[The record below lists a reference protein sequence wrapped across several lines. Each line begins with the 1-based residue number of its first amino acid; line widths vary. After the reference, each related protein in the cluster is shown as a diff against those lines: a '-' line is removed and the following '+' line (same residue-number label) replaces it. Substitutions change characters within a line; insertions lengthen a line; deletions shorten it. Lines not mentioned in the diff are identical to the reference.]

1 MTGTSRGA
9 HAVAVSPKTVE
20 RERRGRAAEA
30 LAGRYLEARGLQIVA
45 LNFRCRGGELDL
57 VCRDGELL
65 VVVEVRQRSNRDFGG
80 AIASID
86 AGKRRRL
93 RRATAYFL
101 LVNRRWRG
109 RRVRF
114 DAVAIDGPPE
124 EDAEITWVRAA
135 F

>member
-1 MTGTSRGA
+1 V
-9 HAVAVSPKTVE
+9 HADRVSTKTVA

-30 LAGRYLEARGLQIVA
+30 LAARYLEARGLISIA
-45 LNFRCRGGELDL
+45 KNFRCRGGELDL
-57 VCRDGELL
+57 VCRDGEHL
-65 VVVEVRQRSNRDFGG
+65 VVVEVRQRSKREFGG

-101 LVNRRWRG
+101 LVNREWRG

-114 DAVAIDGPPE
+114 DALAVDGPPE
-124 EDAEITWVRAA
+124 TDPEITWVRGA

>member
-1 MTGTSRGA
+1 M
-9 HAVAVSPKTVE
+9 E
-20 RERRGRAAEA
+20 RAQRGRAAEG
-30 LAGRYLEARGLQIVA
+30 LAARYLEERGLRVLA

-57 VCRDGELL
+57 VCRDGEHL
-65 VVVEVRQRSNRDFGG
+65 VVVEVRQRTNGGFGG

-101 LVNRRWRG
+101 LVNRQCRAQ
-109 RRVRF
+109 RVRF

-124 EDAEITWVRAA
+124 ADPEITWVRAA

>member
-1 MTGTSRGA
+1 M
-9 HAVAVSPKTVE
+9 HAAAVSTKIVE

-30 LAGRYLEARGLQIVA
+30 LAARYLEARGLSVIA
-45 LNFRCRGGELDL
+45 MNFRCRGGELDL
-57 VCRDGELL
+57 VCRDDEHL
-65 VVVEVRQRSNRDFGG
+65 VVVEVRQRSTRNFGG

-86 AGKRRRL
+86 AGKRRRV

-124 EDAEITWVRAA
+124 ADPEITWVRAA